1 MNLPW
6 RPLIFI
12 VLLSNAICGLAQPIK
27 PGVLTA
33 PPAPIQG
40 LYRGDA
46 RTEIS
51 EALAATTTSHKRVLL
66 IFGAD
71 WCYDCHVLE
80 NAFRT
85 DPDIHSLIESN
96 YAVVHVDIGRN
107 DKNLDLVQRYKMDIE
122 KGVPALAVLD
132 SSGKLLYSDQGGEFE
147 AARRMQKRD
156 LMAFLARWRP
166 HSGKP
171 VALATH

>member
-71 WCYDCHVLE
+71 WCYDCHVLDH
-80 NAFRT
+80 AF
-85 DPDIHSLIESN
+85 HSTEIAPLLDSN
-96 YAVVHVDIGRN
+96 FVVVHVDVGKY
-107 DKNLDLVQRYKMDIE
+107 DKNLDLAKKYNVPLD

-132 SSGKLLYSDQGGEFE
+132 KKGKLLFSQKNGEFE
-147 AARRMQKRD
+147 GARRMTVED
-156 LMAFLARWRP
+156 VTAFLDKWKP
-166 HSGKP
+166 GK
-171 VALATH
+171 